1 MKINKTIKILLALA
15 VLLTSQLACQAL
27 LPPTQATSTPSA
39 LSTTTHTAVPQPV
52 DTNNANDI
60 SQFTDEAIRA
70 GVQAALDLYADAYSQ
85 NKPELLEQAVD
96 QENKPFRRIVRSR
109 FDDYQISST
118 GGQGQFQYKLLDI
131 ERREFGYVIAHF
143 RTHGGYEAN
152 WPFRYLDDRWV
163 ITEPTV
169 EQIGEPVTTETE
181 NFVFTSYPWADDVN
195 QQIMDMMETARTNAV
210 KVLGQAP
217 TEKAN
222 VKIIPIYGLSPFNP
236 MNAIALYN
244 KNGAAQENTIE
255 VYTPS
260 SFAFSFYDPSVGWDG
275 ELQRTLTH
283 EYTHMIHAR
292 VFDNAGR
299 LSDWMSEGLAEYVA
313 GADENLYWACDSAR
327 SGTII
332 PILDESDA
340 FAKQDLMHMYLLEQD
355 FGLSYSFA
363 HSLVSFT
370 VENYGGLDGFWKL
383 ANALDATGDFKKA
396 LQVAFGVSYEEYDLK
411 WRDWLER
418 QC

>member
-1 MKINKTIKILLALA
+1 MKSISQKLIQTIFGLAILIS
-15 VLLTSQLACQAL
+15 SQIACQTLTRPAS
-27 LPPTQATSTPSA
+27 TESTSTTQTLVTTSPTDPVN
-39 LSTTTHTAVPQPV
+39 LSDDEIKAGIQASL
-52 DTNNANDI
+52 DMYAQAYNENDP
-60 SQFTDEAIRA
+60 
-70 GVQAALDLYADAYSQ
+70 DLLGQ
-85 NKPELLEQAVD
+85 VVD
-96 QENKPFRRIVRSR
+96 QENKPFRRIVTSR
-109 FDDYQISST
+109 FDDFQSSSQAGTGSFSYSLISI
-118 GGQGQFQYKLLDI
+118 Y
-131 ERREFGYVIAHF
+131 RREFGYVIAQF
-143 RTHGGYEAN
+143 RTNGGYQAD
-152 WPFRYLDDRWV
+152 WPFRQTNGKWV

-169 EQIGEPVTTETE
+169 EQVGTAVITDTEQFTFTT
-181 NFVFTSYPWADDVN
+181 YPWADDVN
-195 QQIMDMMETARTNAV
+195 QQIMDMMEIARANAE

-217 TEKAN
+217 KEKAN
-222 VKIIPIYGLSPFNP
+222 VKIMPIYGLSPFNP

-244 KNGAAQENTIE
+244 KNEGANDGALQNIIE
-255 VYTPS
+255 VYTPE
-260 SFAFSFYDPSVGWDG
+260 SFAYSFYDPSVGWDG

-283 EYTHMIHAR
+283 EYTHMVHAR
-292 VFDNAGR
+292 VFNNAGR

-313 GADENLYWACDSAR
+313 GANENLYWACDSAR

-383 ANALDATGDFKKA
+383 ANALDDTGDFKKA
-396 LQVAFGVSYEEYDLK
+396 VQSAFGISYEEYDQK
-411 WRDWLER
+411 WRAWLKG